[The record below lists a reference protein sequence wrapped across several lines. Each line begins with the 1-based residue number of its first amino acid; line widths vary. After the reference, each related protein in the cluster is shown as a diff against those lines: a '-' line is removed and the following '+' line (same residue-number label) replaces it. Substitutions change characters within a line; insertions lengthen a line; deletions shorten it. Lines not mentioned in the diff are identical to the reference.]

1 MPAWRETTRKRAC
14 IGTVL
19 LLCLGLTAAC
29 TGISGETT
37 VPDDVPVTTRP
48 FADRPENFQFAIVGD
63 RTGGH
68 RPGVFRHAIQRL
80 NQLQPEFVVG
90 VGDLIE
96 GYKEDRSALAREW
109 EEFDGIVET
118 LDMPFFYTVGN
129 HDIGNEVM
137 REVWRERYGRDY
149 YHFLY
154 RDVLFLSLNTE
165 DPPVIL
171 SAETLARQAWLEETM
186 RDDPD
191 KVRRLLR
198 EHSNKSGAGNKPP
211 KLPGQVAI
219 SDAQVAWVG
228 RVLAANAGVRWTILL
243 MHKPAWEY
251 ESPNFAR
258 IEALLEDRPY
268 TVIAGHEHYYN
279 YTRRRDRDY
288 VTMAT
293 TGGIWLTEG
302 GGSFD
307 HIAWVTMT
315 DQGPLIINLA
325 LCGLLGSPEETA
337 QAMSADGTSQCFR
350 PAGAQDRQ
358 GPGDPG

>member
-1 MPAWRETTRKRAC
+1 MAGRHEGLLNGSCRK
-14 IGTVL
+14 IL
-19 LLCLGLTAAC
+19 LLACCGLVSAC
-29 TGISGETT
+29 AGGPPRTS
-37 VPDDVPVTTRP
+37 VANDVPVTARP
-48 FADRPENFQFAIVGD
+48 FADRPDNFQFAIVGD

-68 RPGVFRHAIQRL
+68 RPGVFRHAIQRI

-96 GYKEDRSALAREW
+96 GYKEEPGELAREW
-109 EEFDGIVET
+109 DEFDAIVDALE
-118 LDMPFFYTVGN
+118 MPFFYTVGN
-129 HDIGNEVM
+129 HDTGNEVS
-137 REVWRERYGRDY
+137 RDLWGQRYGRDY

-154 RDVLFLSLNTE
+154 RGVLFLSLNTE

-186 RDDPD
+186 REDPEQ
-191 KVRRLLR
+191 VRRLLR
-198 EHSNKSGAGNKPP
+198 ARSEKSGSGGAPP

-219 SDAQVAWVG
+219 SDAQVDWIE
-228 RVLAANAGVRWTILL
+228 RVLRENTEVRWTILL
-243 MHKPAWEY
+243 MHKPAWAY
-251 ESPNFAR
+251 DSAAFAR

-268 TVIAGHEHYYN
+268 TVIAGHEHYFN

-315 DQGPLIINLA
+315 DRGPLITNIA
-325 LCGLLGSPEETA
+325 LCGLLGTPRETA
-337 QAMSADGTSQCFR
+337 QAMASEGTGHCFR
-350 PAGAQDRQ
+350 PTQ
-358 GPGDPG
+358 GE